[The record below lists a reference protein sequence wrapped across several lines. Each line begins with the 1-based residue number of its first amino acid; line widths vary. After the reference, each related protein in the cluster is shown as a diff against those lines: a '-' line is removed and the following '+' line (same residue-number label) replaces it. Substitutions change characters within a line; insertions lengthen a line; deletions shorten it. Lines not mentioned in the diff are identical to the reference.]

1 MLPLNTDVPY
11 LEPLLFHLKN
21 DPDLKKEFTEK
32 SFFMPHHDLVSAAEE
47 AMKKDCPAPRSI
59 WILPGDST
67 VLTTTIGCP
76 PKAQTNF
83 TILIFV
89 QCIRKAFDLSAGDDP
104 TKVVLNGQAMELYM
118 LRKLVKKSVH
128 KFAIATMKKNV
139 SDYQDVAWVRDQTL
153 YPTEEKFL
161 ATAVEFTVKVFQ

>member
-32 SFFMPHHDLVSAAEE
+32 SFFMPHHDMVTAAEE

-67 VLTTTIGCP
+67 ALTTQIGCS
-76 PKAQTNF
+76 PKAQANF
-83 TILIFV
+83 TILIMV
-89 QCIRKAFDLSAGDDP
+89 QCIRNTFDLSVGDDP
-104 TKVVLNGQAMELYM
+104 TRVVLNGQAMELYM

-128 KFAIATMKKNV
+128 KFALENMAKPV
-139 SDYQDVAWVRDQTL
+139 STFQDVSWVRDQTL
-153 YPTEEKFL
+153 YPSEEKFL